1 MQNVWG
7 DLLSCN
13 WEWACTISFGMS
25 SIRPTFPLRR
35 RTISLML
42 AHFSPVP
49 CWLGFKMTRMP
60 VEWLYSSSAL
70 RLGLNFPPSIY
81 FSRVEMDSDHMH
93 KVVWTF
99 AKRTSPKRIPSV
111 LSRTKKGMEAGDC
124 ITARASSNDQPDIWK
139 ETEKWI

>member
-13 WEWACTISFGMS
+13 WERACAISFGMS
-25 SIRPTFPLRR
+25 LIRPTFPLCHQ
-35 RTISLML
+35 TISPTL

-49 CWLGFKMTRMP
+49 WWLGFKMTRMP
-60 VEWLYSSSAL
+60 VERLYSSSAL
-70 RLGLNFPPSIY
+70 QFGLNFPPSIHL
-81 FSRVEMDSDHMH
+81 SRVGMDTDRMR

-99 AKRTSPKRIPSV
+99 AKHTSPKRIPSM
-111 LSRTKKGMEAGDC
+111 LSRTEKGMEAGDC
-124 ITARASSNDQPDIWK
+124 IAARASSNDQPDIWK